1 MAQAEARFRG
11 SPDEELLGQLRAS
24 DERGVEALVSR
35 YAGLVYR
42 VALRI
47 TGNRG
52 DAEEVT
58 WEVMETV
65 ARKAG
70 SFRGDSAL
78 SSWIYR
84 IAANAAY
91 GKLRARPAP
100 ALPLEETLNHAEAE
114 PWGGAHQDWSAWCE
128 DPTAQAELRTVLER
142 AIGQLPPDYRT
153 PLVLRDIEG
162 LSNQEA
168 AELLDL
174 SLPAVKSRVH
184 RARLALRAK
193 LARYFESGG
202 KAMDRARVGSGPNF
216 CGPSRDRDAGEKAM
230 EEQDGR

>member
-11 SPDEELLGQLRAS
+11 SPDEELLGQLRGG

-47 TGNRG
+47 TGNHG

-58 WEVMETV
+58 WGVMETV

-84 IAANAAY
+84 IATNAAY
-91 GKLRARPAP
+91 GKLRARPTP
-100 ALPLEETLNHAEAE
+100 ATLPLDDGLSDLAGAE
-114 PWGGAHQDWSAWCE
+114 PWVGSPRDWSAYCE
-128 DPTAQAELRTVLER
+128 DPAVQVELRAVLER
-142 AIGQLPPDYRT
+142 AVGELPPDYRT
-153 PLVLRDIEG
+153 VIVLRDIEG
-162 LSNQEA
+162 LANQEV

-174 SLPAVKSRVH
+174 GLPAVKSRVH
-184 RARLALRAK
+184 RARLALRQR
-193 LARYFESGG
+193 LDSYFASW
-202 KAMDRARVGSGPNF
+202 S
-216 CGPSRDRDAGEKAM
+216 
-230 EEQDGR
+230 QQ